1 MATDL
6 GRPRNPRIDDSV
18 LRATVELL
26 GRSGYADLSVDA
38 IAKRAG
44 TSKPAIYRR
53 WPSKAHLVHEA
64 VFPIS
69 EATALPDTGSLAGD
83 VREMVRRSTGV
94 LTTPAAR
101 AAMPGLLAEMATD
114 PSLHEK
120 LLGRFGEITTRGMTE
135 RLDAATSRGEVRPDV
150 TAADLVEAIA
160 GMALMAII
168 TRNQDLDDAWVERT
182 ATLITKGI
190 SA

>member
-1 MATDL
+1 MTTDL
-6 GRPRNPRIDDSV
+6 GRPRDPRIDNSV
-18 LRATVELL
+18 LRATVALL
-26 GRSGYADLSVDA
+26 GKSGYADLSVDA

-69 EATALPDTGSLAGD
+69 EATELPDTGSLAED

-94 LTTPAAR
+94 LTVSAR
-101 AAMPGLLAEMATD
+101 GLD
-114 PSLHEK
+114 
-120 LLGRFGEITTRGMTE
+120 RE
-135 RLDAATSRGEVRPDV
+135 RRENALRRGEVRPDV
-150 TAADLVEAIA
+150 TAGDLVEAIA
-160 GMALMAII
+160 GMTLMAII
-168 TRNQDLDDAWVERT
+168 TRNQALDDAWVERT